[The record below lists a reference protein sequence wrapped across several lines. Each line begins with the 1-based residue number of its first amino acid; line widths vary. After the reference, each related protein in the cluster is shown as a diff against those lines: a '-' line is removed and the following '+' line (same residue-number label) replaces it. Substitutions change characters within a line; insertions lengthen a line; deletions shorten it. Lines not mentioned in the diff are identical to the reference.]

1 MLTHDRLACMIF
13 DIDGTL
19 ARTNQLIFA
28 TFNHVAQ
35 LHLGHTFTPQ
45 EIVSHFGP
53 PEEGAVADVFGVD
66 MVPRVMDEMC
76 AYYRTH
82 HKEMAEVHEGIV
94 PVLAMLRRHGIRLAV
109 FTGKGRRTTLIT
121 LEELGILPFFE
132 HIVTGNDVRCF
143 KPHPEGIL
151 QILDTFQV
159 SPHATVMVGDS
170 LMDFMA
176 ARDAGVAFAGV
187 LWDAYD
193 RSRLLGAHPER
204 AFLTVGEFEVWC
216 RSRLNGGTPS

>member
-1 MLTHDRLACMIF
+1 
-13 DIDGTL
+13 
-19 ARTNQLIFA
+19 LIFA

-35 LHLGHTFTPQ
+35 LHLGRTFTPQ

-53 PEEGAVADVFGVD
+53 PEEGAAAEIFGAV

-76 AYYRTH
+76 AYYRAH

-121 LEELGILPFFE
+121 LEELEMLPFFE
-132 HIVTGNDVRCF
+132 HIVTGNDVSSF
-143 KPHPEGIL
+143 KPNPEGIL
-151 QILDTFQV
+151 QILDTFHA
-159 SPHATVMVGDS
+159 SPRETVMVGDS
-170 LMDFMA
+170 MMDLMA
-176 ARDAGVAFAGV
+176 ARDAGVGFAAV

-193 RSRLLGAHPER
+193 RSRLLSAHPEF
-204 AFLTVGEFEVWC
+204 AFSTVGEFEMWC
-216 RSRLNGGTPS
+216 RSRLNGGTSS